1 MIFGPSDLVTNS
13 VTFTLSNGEPAE
25 QLSLR
30 GGSVLVI
37 SATALALYKDEAA
50 VGDPLGNGLIALTDL
65 SQASPLTHRDGHF
78 MTEHRAGYIGLH
90 GERMLLITPVAIQL
104 FDDRLDALQ
113 NRNERAR
120 LPLE

>member
-1 MIFGPSDLVTNS
+1 MTFGPSDLVTNS

-25 QLSLR
+25 QLWLR
-30 GGSVLVI
+30 GGSILVI

-50 VGDPLGNGLIALTDL
+50 VSDPLGNGLIALTDL
-65 SQASPLTHRDGHF
+65 TGISPLTHRDGHF

>member
-25 QLSLR
+25 QLWLR

-37 SATALALYKDEAA
+37 SATALALYKDEAS

-65 SQASPLTHRDGHF
+65 SKASPLTHKDGHF

>member
-1 MIFGPSDLVTNS
+1 MNFGPSDLVINS
-13 VTFTLSNGEPAE
+13 LTFTLSNGEPAE
-25 QLSLR
+25 QIWLR
-30 GGSVLVI
+30 GGSILVI

-50 VGDPLGNGLIALTDL
+50 LSDPLGNGLIALTEL
-65 SQASPLTHRDGHF
+65 SDASPLTHQDGHF

-90 GERMLLITPVAIQL
+90 DDRLLLITPIAIQL
-104 FDDRLDALQ
+104 FDGRKDALQ

>member
-1 MIFGPSDLVTNS
+1 MIYGPSDIIVNS
-13 VTFTLSNGEPAE
+13 ATFTLSNGEPAE
-25 QLSLR
+25 QIWLR
-30 GGSVLVI
+30 GGTVLVI

-50 VGDPLGNGLIALTDL
+50 IGDPLGNGLIALTDL
-65 SQASPLTHRDGHF
+65 SGVSPLAHQDGHF

-90 GERMLLITPVAIQL
+90 GERLLLITPVAIQL
-104 FDDRLDALQ
+104 FDDRRDALQ

>member
-1 MIFGPSDLVTNS
+1 MHFGPSDLVTNS

-25 QLSLR
+25 QLWLR

-37 SATALALYKDEAA
+37 SATALALYKDAAA
-50 VGDPLGNGLIALTDL
+50 VNDPLGNGLIALTDL
-65 SQASPLTHRDGHF
+65 SKTSPLTHLDGHF

-104 FDDRLDALQ
+104 FDERRDALQ